1 LVALGLLGFATDRI
15 FRFLIRIFAGRFN
28 ATV

>member
-1 LVALGLLGFATDRI
+1 LGFATDRS
-15 FRFLIRIFAGRFN
+15 FRFLIRAFAGRFN